1 MLLSKQTKM
10 FKPFTTTTLQWY
22 RNAFN
27 YTNFKLDKKQIEY
40 ILKGGAG
47 NNNESL
53 GSNSDKI
60 TKKNMAIKMLQGVTE
75 R

>member
-1 MLLSKQTKM
+1 MLLSEIKQKCLSHSQQQRFNGIAT
-10 FKPFTTTTLQWY
+10 Q
-22 RNAFN
+22 FN

-60 TKKNMAIKMLQGVTE
+60 TKKNMAIKMFAGC
-75 R
+75 